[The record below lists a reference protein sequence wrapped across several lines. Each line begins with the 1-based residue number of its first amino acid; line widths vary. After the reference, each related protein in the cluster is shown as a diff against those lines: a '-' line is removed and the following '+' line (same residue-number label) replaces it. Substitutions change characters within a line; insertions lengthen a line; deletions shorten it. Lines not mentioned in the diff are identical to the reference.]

1 MDPLMRAAALGPL
14 VRILHFI
21 ITSAPIPLNSGGGS
35 SSVDLTKVME
45 TLFTVIHVGFAVAQL
60 SEAEVDAVSTAIS
73 TITVV
78 VQRSGKEAW
87 GRVSASFPLDV
98 LVRLVLDRWW
108 N

>member
-1 MDPLMRAAALGPL
+1 MRAAALGPL

-21 ITSAPIPLNSGGGS
+21 ITSTPIPLNSGGGGS
-35 SSVDLTKVME
+35 SNVDLAKVME
-45 TLFTVIHVGFAVAQL
+45 TLSTVIRVGDIGSAAAQL

-78 VQRSGKEAW
+78 VQRSGKQAW

-98 LVRLVLDRWW
+98 LVGLVLDR
-108 N
+108 